1 VWEVR
6 SALIPAPQ
14 HYIPEGLSQMNPVH
28 IFALYFHFG
37 ITLPLQFFQV
47 EKFESLRTFK
57 RKLLIWFL
65 SQFHS
70 NICPS
75 LLLGIL
81 ERIHFG

>member
-1 VWEVR
+1 MWCSVVGRVRPQVWEVC

-37 ITLPLQFFQV
+37 IILPLQISQV

-57 RKLLIWFL
+57 PKLLIWF
-65 SQFHS
+65 
-70 NICPS
+70 
-75 LLLGIL
+75 
-81 ERIHFG
+81 